1 MAKLMGNTEEKVRLN
16 LAMPHQTKQLI
27 DDLQKRTGAG
37 SMSETIRRALALLD
51 VVTEQQKKGGELYLH
66 WPGGQ
71 QSRIHIL

>member
-1 MAKLMGNTEEKVRLN
+1 MAKIISSTEEKVRLN
-16 LAMPHQTKQLI
+16 LAMPPQTKQLI

-51 VVTEQQKKGGELYLH
+51 VVTEQKEKGGELYLH
-66 WPGGQ
+66 WPDGQ